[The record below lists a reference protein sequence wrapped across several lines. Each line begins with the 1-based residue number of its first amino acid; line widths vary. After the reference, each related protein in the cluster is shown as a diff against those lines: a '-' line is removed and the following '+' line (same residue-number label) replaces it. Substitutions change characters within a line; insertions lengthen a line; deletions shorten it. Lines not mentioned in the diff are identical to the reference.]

1 MHACMACGKARKATL
16 SLPHYPNT
24 NLSNEM
30 KESNSLSQETD
41 STSSQL
47 HKEGFLPLGPFET
60 ME

>member
-1 MHACMACGKARKATL
+1 MACGKDRKATL

-24 NLSNEM
+24 TLSDER
-30 KESNSLSQETD
+30 KESNSLSREAD

-47 HKEGFLPLGPFET
+47 HKGGFLPLGPFEA